1 MKLQKH
7 EREAL
12 SAVRR
17 MGLGV
22 VAQLYPAG
30 KHSKLIAQ
38 FADKQVR
45 VMTLPSKNVSL
56 AECLNSDKENGNDEC
71 ETGTLHA

>member
-22 VAQLYPAG
+22 VAQLYP
-30 KHSKLIAQ
+30 
-38 FADKQVR
+38 D
-45 VMTLPSKNVSL
+45 L
-56 AECLNSDKENGNDEC
+56 ALEKRIPC
-71 ETGTLHA
+71 